1 MKSILFTIALTLI
14 FAVNVQAD
22 DADKPVL
29 QAVSAAKAFIP
40 VGFDD
45 NDQSQLVIAGRFP
58 NTCYQVG
65 PYDVKVDEAD
75 HTITVTQFAYVYS
88 GVCLRML
95 VPYTQTVDLGMLEK
109 GNYQVIDGDS
119 AVPLGK
125 LEIHKATQ
133 IGPGTDDYIYAPVED
148 AFVEIDKNTGKKVA
162 VLHGAF
168 SNSCMSFDK
177 TEVHAYPE
185 VVIVQPVVRFE
196 EQPNCQAGHFAFKKT
211 VELDKVGDGA
221 FLLHVRSMNGKAI
234 NKVYAAIN

>member
-1 MKSILFTIALTLI
+1 MA
-14 FAVNVQAD
+14 
-22 DADKPVL
+22 
-29 QAVSAAKAFIP
+29 
-40 VGFDD
+40 
-45 NDQSQLVIAGRFP
+45 R
-58 NTCYQVG
+58 
-65 PYDVKVDEAD
+65 VKVDEAD